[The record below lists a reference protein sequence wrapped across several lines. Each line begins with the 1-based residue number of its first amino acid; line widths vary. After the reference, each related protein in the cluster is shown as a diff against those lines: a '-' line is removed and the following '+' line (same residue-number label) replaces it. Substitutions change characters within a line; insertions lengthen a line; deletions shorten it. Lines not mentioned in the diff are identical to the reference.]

1 MCGIVGF
8 KDTEHQDEV
17 ILEKMLVKIKHRGPD
32 GQGKF
37 SDGCGYLGHCRLS
50 IIDKDNG
57 SQPMFN
63 DTKSIALVY
72 NGEIYNYIELKK
84 DLINKGHKFSTHCD
98 SEVLI
103 HGYEEYG
110 YDFVEMLRG
119 MFSFVIY
126 DMDKNLFFGARDH
139 FGIKPFY
146 YYAQHGFI
154 FASEAKAI
162 LEHPDY
168 HKELDEK
175 LLPLYLKYNYV
186 PLNKTL
192 FKGIEKL
199 PAGHYFIYQ
208 NNHLSIQRYFQ
219 LDFSNE
225 EVTQKQ
231 IQEIV
236 KDSVE
241 HHLLSDVEVGS
252 FLSSGIDSSYLV
264 ALAKVNHTYTVGY
277 EEESYDE
284 IHYAQQFCNQL
295 HIQNHHH
302 ILNKEEYFE
311 SLKKVVYHLDEPLG
325 DPSAVSLYHLA
336 KLASQDV
343 KVVLSGEGA
352 DEFFGGYNSYKIHAY
367 DYLPFFLRHI
377 IATIAKTM
385 PRMKGRNFLI
395 RHGMKAEDG
404 YIGVNSVFNDE
415 ELKEFCTIHNEV
427 TNKDISQALLKGYEK
442 YNELNKKQI
451 IDIQLWLEKDI
462 FLKGDRMSMANSLEC
477 RVPYSDIRVYN
488 IAKRLKVN
496 QKVNRKQ
503 TKILL
508 REAYHQDVEFADY
521 NKKKLGFPVPLREW
535 IKEEKMRE
543 NILKAFDSQTAQK
556 FFNIDYLKQLYNDH
570 YCNRKDNYKKIW
582 VIYIFILWYQIY
594 FESPDF
600 NGGGS
605 N

>member
-8 KDTEHQDEV
+8 MNTEYQNET
-17 ILEKMLVKIKHRGPD
+17 ILENMLTKIKHRGPD
-32 GQGKF
+32 GYGKF
-37 SDGCGYLGHCRLS
+37 TDGNGYLGHCRLS
-50 IIDKDNG
+50 IIDKEHG

-63 DTKSIALVY
+63 DIKTIALVY
-72 NGEIYNYIELKK
+72 NGEIYNYITLREEL
-84 DLINKGHKFSTHCD
+84 ISKGYKFYTKCD

-110 YDFVEMLRG
+110 YDFVKMLRG

-126 DMDKNLFFGARDH
+126 DIEKNLLFGARDH

-146 YYAQHGFI
+146 YCAQHGFI

-168 HKELDEK
+168 HKELDEE

-186 PLNKTL
+186 PFNKTL

-208 NNHLSIQRYFQ
+208 NNHLTIQRYFQ
-219 LDFSNE
+219 LNFSNE

-231 IQEIV
+231 IQEVV
-236 KDSVE
+236 KDSVK

-264 ALAKVNHTYTVGY
+264 ALSKVNHTYTVGY
-277 EEESYDE
+277 EEEAYDE
-284 IHYAQQFCNQL
+284 IHYAQKFCDQL
-295 HIQNHHH
+295 HINNYHH
-302 ILNKEEYFE
+302 IISKDEYFKSVE
-311 SLKKVVYHLDEPLG
+311 KVIYHLDEPLG

-352 DEFFGGYNSYKIHAY
+352 DEFFGGYNSYKIHMY
-367 DYLPFFLRHI
+367 DYLPFYLRYMI
-377 IATIAKTM
+377 GKIAKIV
-385 PRMKGRNFLI
+385 PHMKGRNFLI

-415 ELKEFCTIHNEV
+415 ELKEFCTIHSEI
-427 TNKDISQALLKGYEK
+427 TNKDIAQYLLKGFEK
-442 YNELNKKQI
+442 NNELNKKQI

-477 RVPYSDIRVYN
+477 RVPYSDIEVYN
-488 IAKRLKVN
+488 IARKLTMN
-496 QKVNRKQ
+496 QKVSRKQ

-508 REAYHQDVEFADY
+508 RKAYEDDVKCTNY

-535 IKEEKMRE
+535 IKSK
-543 NILKAFDSQTAQK
+543 NISQDILMAFDSQVAHQ
-556 FFNIDYLKQLYNDH
+556 FFDTEYLKHLFNEH
-570 YCNRKDNYKKIW
+570 YIGKKDNYKKIW

-594 FESPDF
+594 FENLDF
-600 NGGGS
+600 NGM
-605 N
+605 NN

>member
-8 KDTEHQDEV
+8 MNTEYQKDT
-17 ILEKMLVKIKHRGPD
+17 ILENMLMKIKHRGPD
-32 GQGKF
+32 GYGKF
-37 SDGCGYLGHCRLS
+37 TDGNGYLGHCRLS
-50 IIDKDNG
+50 IIDKDHG

-63 DTKSIALVY
+63 EMKTIALVY
-72 NGEIYNYIELKK
+72 NGEIYNYITLKE
-84 DLINKGHKFSTHCD
+84 DLIQKGHRFYTKCD

-110 YDFVEMLRG
+110 YDFVKKLRG

-126 DMDKNLFFGARDH
+126 DIEKNLFFGARDY

-146 YYAQHGFI
+146 YCAQKGFI

-186 PLNKTL
+186 PFNKTL

-208 NNHLSIQRYFQ
+208 NNHLTIQRYFQ
-219 LDFSNE
+219 LDFTNE
-225 EVTQKQ
+225 GISQKD
-231 IQEIV
+231 IQRII
-236 KDSVE
+236 KDSVK

-264 ALAKVNHTYTVGY
+264 ALSKVNHTYTVGY
-277 EEESYDE
+277 EEENYNE
-284 IHYAQQFCNQL
+284 IDYAKQFCHQL
-295 HIQNHHH
+295 QIQNHHH
-302 ILNKEEYFE
+302 IINEKEYFH
-311 SLKKVVYHLDEPLG
+311 SLKKVVYYLDEPLG
-325 DPSAVSLYHLA
+325 DPSAISLYHLA

-352 DEFFGGYNSYKIHAY
+352 DEFFGGYNSYKIHMY
-367 DYLPFFLRHI
+367 DYLPFGLRCMI
-377 IATIAKTM
+377 GKVAKRV
-385 PRMKGRNFLI
+385 PHMKGKNFLI
-395 RHGMKAEDG
+395 RHGMRAEDG

-415 ELKEFCTIHNEV
+415 EMKAVCKIHSEI
-427 TNKDISQALLKGYEK
+427 TNKDIAQSLLRGFEK
-442 YNELNKKQI
+442 NNELNKRQI

-477 RVPYSDIRVYN
+477 RVPYSDIEVYN
-488 IAKRLKVN
+488 IARKLTVK

-508 REAYHQDVEFADY
+508 RKAYENDVKCTNY

-535 IKEEKMRE
+535 IKDKSISED
-543 NILKAFDSQTAQK
+543 ILKAFDSQTAHQ
-556 FFNIDYLKQLYNDH
+556 FFDTEYLKRLFNEH
-570 YCNRKDNYKKIW
+570 FIGKRDNYKKIW
-582 VIYIFILWYQIY
+582 VVYIFILWYQIY
-594 FESPDF
+594 FENLDF
-600 NGGGS
+600 S
-605 N
+605 EMDD